1 MMTTLTPTN
10 YVPGATHPDWDA
22 ALQSVPAEVAV
33 YLQDRFGQGC
43 TGHPPDDD
51 KLLISRGN
59 GSNGKTTLYDA
70 ITDTLGDD
78 HAVVVPDRVL
88 LARPVD
94 HPTELTTLRGARLA
108 LVEELPGGG
117 VLDIKRL
124 KTICGTGKIT
134 ARQIAKDNITW
145 TPTHSLFLTSNYSP
159 HVPESDYAT
168 WRRLPMVEFP
178 FTYRGRGAELRGP
191 HDRRG
196 DPNLRERLR
205 RGDDGQH
212 EAVLVW
218 LVDGARRWYQA
229 GRVMPAEPPQI
240 VEATAAWRRSAD
252 LLLRFA
258 DEHLSFDE
266 PTAHVMASELYMAF
280 VEWLT
285 ANGHRPN
292 AVNFA
297 GG

>member
-1 MMTTLTPTN
+1 MTTPSSCPT
-10 YVPGATHPDWDA
+10 GA
-22 ALQSVPAEVAV
+22 LGPA
-33 YLQDRFGQGC
+33 RR
-43 TGHPPDDD
+43 PPDRADD
-51 KLLISRGN
+51 ATRS
-59 GSNGKTTLYDA
+59 
-70 ITDTLGDD
+70 
-78 HAVVVPDRVL
+78 
-88 LARPVD
+88 
-94 HPTELTTLRGARLA
+94 RLA

-145 TPTHSLFLTSNYSP
+145 TPTHSLFLTSNCSR

-168 WRRLPMVEFP
+168 WRRLLMVEFP

-196 DPNLRERLR
+196 DPR